1 MTEADVNNM
10 EYTFSRMIELP
21 HLAVI
26 ISAYLYFKSVPGSK
40 KEWYGWAGDLATG
53 IKEVNILAVNNLN
66 AAAIEHARDRIG
78 KMEVLEDNP
87 YNLAP
92 TNEVQMNY
100 CDVIADLDAIGI
112 ASLIERK
119 KVQNENDKHILSSAM
134 RLYYEGFYKKRCA
147 YWLNE
152 VKPSEYSIEGVTKA
166 LVSYI
171 NASEQSQLRER
182 KMGEA
187 EPESIEASCR
197 SLAEFIMHDRKTY

>member
-10 EYTFSRMIELP
+10 VYTFSRMIELP

-26 ISAYLYFKSVPGSK
+26 ISAYLYFRSVLGSK

-66 AAAIEHARDRIG
+66 AAAIGHARDRIG

-100 CDVIADLDAIGI
+100 CDVIADMDAIGI
-112 ASLIERK
+112 SSLIKRNMI
-119 KVQNENDKHILSSAM
+119 QNSSKYVLSAAFSS
-134 RLYYEGFYKKRCA
+134 YYLMLYKKRCS
-147 YWLNE
+147 YWLNDL
-152 VKPSEYSIEGVTKA
+152 KPTEYSIEGLTGA
-166 LVSYI
+166 LVNYMK
-171 NASEQSQLRER
+171 ASSQAMLAQL
-182 KMGEA
+182 KMGNVQN
-187 EPESIEASCR
+187 ESIVAACR
-197 SLAEFIMHDRKTY
+197 SLAELIMHDRKCY